1 MLSAFRASVWP
12 RATTTDGTI
21 CVLEPASGRF
31 SARVAV
37 GQCPQAAVDRVSAG
51 GSILLLPGVHT
62 LPATLRLD
70 REVHVFGRG
79 AAVLCLAEGVEGDV
93 VSATAGSA
101 TLDGVHI
108 RKGVEASEG
117 GHFGVLVTDGR
128 LRLQACDVESL
139 SQSCVCVRGAGSA
152 PTLTGCTLH
161 EAYTSSGLIFCEGAR
176 GAVLDSHL
184 LRNGYGVTIASGA
197 NPRVSGNRIHDS
209 AHAGVYACDVGTLG
223 RLEDNDIYENVLAGV
238 VMGTGARPT
247 VYGNK
252 VHGMVG
258 AGIVI
263 VDAGTEG
270 VLEKNDI
277 YGNEGGL
284 EGPLVCPILAW
295 VACAADTGG
304 PCSC

>member
-79 AAVLCLAEGVEGDV
+79 AAVLCLADDAEGDV
-93 VSATAGSA
+93 VSATAGRA

-108 RKGVEASEG
+108 RKGVELGAI
-117 GHFGVLVTDGR
+117 GHSGVLVTDGR

-184 LRNGYGVTIASGA
+184 LRNGYGVAIASGA

-238 VMGTGARPT
+238 VLGTGARPT
-247 VYGNK
+247 LASNK
-252 VHGMVG
+252 VHGMKG
-258 AGIVI
+258 AGVVI

-270 VLEKNDI
+270 ELDHNDI
-277 YGNEGGL
+277 SDNDGALGTFRHSDRRPAPASGDFCF
-284 EGPLVCPILAW
+284 VSH
-295 VACAADTGG
+295 VM
-304 PCSC
+304 